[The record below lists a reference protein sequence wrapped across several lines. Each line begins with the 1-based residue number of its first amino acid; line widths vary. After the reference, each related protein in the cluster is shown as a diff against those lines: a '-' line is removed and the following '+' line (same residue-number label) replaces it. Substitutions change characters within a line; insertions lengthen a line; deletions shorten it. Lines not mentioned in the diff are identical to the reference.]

1 MIVFENKNN
10 EGDVPYL
17 NWLKNNPD
25 GFVLQTRKKPDPE
38 YMNLHSAKCKMISK
52 PTNSTK
58 SSPFTAEGFIKICSM
73 TASELFQYS
82 SDHGRTHRPKISRC
96 CAGFIDL
103 SVSELPY
110 GINSD
115 SDSSS
120 NISLIE
126 LSKRAKSAGRSSP
139 KMEPSPVNRFTRS
152 NDVLAYAKA
161 VADGVCSLCGCNS
174 ELDPMQFLD
183 CHHIVFLRDGGS
195 DTRENV
201 VAVCPNCHRKLHIA
215 PDPETVENL
224 NLLAK
229 IRAEK
234 LDKLSQQMR

>member
-1 MIVFENKNN
+1 MIVFENKSN

-17 NWLKNNPD
+17 KWLENNPE

-38 YMNLHSAKCKMISK
+38 YMNLHSAKCKMISR

-58 SSPFTAEGFIKICSM
+58 SSPFTAEGFIKICSLNS
-73 TASELFQYS
+73 SELFQYS
-82 SDHGRTHRPKISRC
+82 MDYGRAHRPKISKC
-96 CAGFIDL
+96 CARFIDS
-103 SVSELPY
+103 SVSDLPNDT
-110 GINSD
+110 NSE
-115 SDSSS
+115 SVSSS
-120 NISLIE
+120 NLLLVE

-139 KMEPSPVNRFTRS
+139 KMELSPVNRFIRS
-152 NDVLAYAKA
+152 NDVLTYAKA

-215 PDPETVENL
+215 PDSETVENL
-224 NLLAK
+224 TLLAK
-229 IRAEK
+229 TRAEK
-234 LDKLSQQMR
+234 LDKLR